1 MKKKI
6 GIKSNRI
13 NQLINFIF
21 KTILCLVTM
30 RVILNNTIGTT
41 IIKNFLVVKP
51 NIVIKPQFTRYFNIK
66 IQRPKSES
74 KFSLIFKSFIFTAG
88 VIFYNLKIFLRYK
101 LIFKFKV
108 LWNFIYNRYYF
119 SIWKRKIWK
128 KST

>member
-119 SIWKRKIWK
+119 SI
-128 KST
+128 